1 MGGQVWLTNHQN
13 IELPHYI
20 HNDCTPSCSSSSRPW
35 QRWRRWKLTHSRQP
49 WDFIRIRGYWD
60 HSGYVSWWALQGKI
74 YKFWTLG
81 LWVSK
86 CCFYLKA
93 GRLLQSKV
101 HIATEEAKQAKRDL
115 ADVTNTKGSS
125 KRRKISSTVPDADT
139 EEVSMVA
146 KMFTIM
152 NLFWLHDEQKTFRT
166 RVDEQ
171 YDDLQRFENL
181 ENKIQGQISDIL
193 DVLPSRY
200 ADILYNNAWL
210 SQTVSSVLL
219 IFLCASTFSLTM
231 S

>member
-1 MGGQVWLTNHQN
+1 
-13 IELPHYI
+13 
-20 HNDCTPSCSSSSRPW
+20 
-35 QRWRRWKLTHSRQP
+35 
-49 WDFIRIRGYWD
+49 
-60 HSGYVSWWALQGKI
+60 
-74 YKFWTLG
+74 
-81 LWVSK
+81 
-86 CCFYLKA
+86 
-93 GRLLQSKV
+93 
-101 HIATEEAKQAKRDL
+101 
-115 ADVTNTKGSS
+115 
-125 KRRKISSTVPDADT
+125 
-139 EEVSMVA
+139 MVA

-171 YDDLQRFENL
+171 YDHLQRFENL

-219 IFLCASTFSLTM
+219 IFLCASTFLLTM

>member
-1 MGGQVWLTNHQN
+1 
-13 IELPHYI
+13 
-20 HNDCTPSCSSSSRPW
+20 
-35 QRWRRWKLTHSRQP
+35 
-49 WDFIRIRGYWD
+49 
-60 HSGYVSWWALQGKI
+60 
-74 YKFWTLG
+74 
-81 LWVSK
+81 
-86 CCFYLKA
+86 LKA

-115 ADVTNTKGSS
+115 ADVTNTKQPGSS
-125 KRRKISSTVPDADT
+125 KRRKISSAVPDADT

-171 YDDLQRFENL
+171 YDHLQRFENL

-219 IFLCASTFSLTM
+219 ILLCASTCSLTM